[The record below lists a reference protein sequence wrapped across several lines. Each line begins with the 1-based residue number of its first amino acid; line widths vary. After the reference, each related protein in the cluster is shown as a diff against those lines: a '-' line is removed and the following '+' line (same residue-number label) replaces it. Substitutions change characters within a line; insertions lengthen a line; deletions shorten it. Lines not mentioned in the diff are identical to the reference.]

1 MARANYLAHAVAER
15 AALLE
20 LLESL
25 TPTQWEQ
32 PSLCAG
38 WSVRQVAAHVISY
51 DGLSRRE
58 TVALFLRGGLRPGR
72 INEVALEPYATAT
85 SAQLLEELARGLRPS
100 GLPAA
105 LGAGIALTDGTIH
118 QQDIRRALDL
128 PRTIQAKQLTAVL
141 DFSLT
146 APTLPSRRNARGL
159 RLVADD
165 IDWTH
170 GDGPEVNGPGE
181 SLLMATAG
189 RADALNS
196 LGGPGADV
204 LVERIRASTST

>member
-1 MARANYLAHAVAER
+1 MGGANYLAQAVVER
-15 AALLE
+15 AAFLE
-20 LLESL
+20 LLRSL
-25 TPTQWEQ
+25 TPAQWDQ

-38 WSVRQVAAHVISY
+38 WSVRQVVAHVISY

-58 TVALFLRGGLRPGR
+58 TATLFLRGGLRPGR
-72 INEVALEPYATAT
+72 INEVALERYA
-85 SAQLLEELARGLRPS
+85 SANPANLLEELSRSLRPS

-128 PRTIQAKQLTAVL
+128 PRTIQADQLTAVL

-159 RLVADD
+159 RLAADD
-165 IDWTH
+165 IDWVH
-170 GDGPEVNGPGE
+170 GDGPEVTGPGE
-181 SLLMATAG
+181 SLLLAAAG
-189 RADALNS
+189 
-196 LGGPGADV
+196 
-204 LVERIRASTST
+204 